1 VNVVAEREQRLHGHG
16 APGAPNI
23 ARMTSGWYGCAMTS
37 EQRRHPR
44 YGVHLAVRYS
54 NAEQFVTEYVEN
66 LSAGG
71 LFIAGAHQLP
81 LFTITDVQI
90 DLPGQG
96 EWTVRAKSVFLIDDE
111 AAAKIG
117 RKAGAG
123 FEIVEKPPG
132 FDDALLGYLLRL
144 GRRRDHAVM
153 VGEIPGVELITDA
166 GYRVVPLPS
175 EDEVAISLA
184 NDDAKIIAI
193 VVPAALVGPYRDR
206 LGEKGKSRVFSATSV
221 ADVVDI
227 LARIDSLL

>member
-1 VNVVAEREQRLHGHG
+1 MG
-16 APGAPNI
+16 I
-23 ARMTSGWYGCAMTS
+23 

-54 NAEQFVTEYVEN
+54 NAEEFVSDYMEN

-71 LFIAGAHQLP
+71 LFIAGANKLP
-81 LFTITDVQI
+81 LFTETDVHI
-90 DLPGQG
+90 ELPGQG
-96 EWTVRAKSVFLIDDE
+96 NWTVRAKSVFLIDDT
-111 AAAKIG
+111 AADTMG

-123 FEIVEKPPG
+123 FEILAKPPG

-153 VGEIPGVELITDA
+153 VGEIPGVNLITDA
-166 GYRVVPLPS
+166 GYRVIPLES
-175 EDEVAISLA
+175 EDEVAIALA

-193 VVPAALVGPYRDR
+193 IVQASKVTPYRDR
-206 LGEKGKSRVFSATSV
+206 LGEKGKSLVFSASSI
-221 ADVVDI
+221 ADVGDI

>member
-1 VNVVAEREQRLHGHG
+1 
-16 APGAPNI
+16 
-23 ARMTSGWYGCAMTS
+23 MST

-54 NAEQFVTEYVEN
+54 NAEQFVTDYIEN

-81 LFTITDVQI
+81 LFTETDIQI
-90 DLPGQG
+90 ELPGQG
-96 EWTVRAKSVFLIDDE
+96 EWTVRAKSVYLIDE
-111 AAAKIG
+111 TAAQRLG

-123 FEIVEKPPG
+123 FEINVKPPG

-144 GRRRDHAVM
+144 GRRREHAVM
-153 VGEIPGVELITDA
+153 IGEIPGTELITDA
-166 GYRVVPLPS
+166 GYRVIPLES
-175 EDEVAISLA
+175 EDEVAIALA

-193 VVPAALVGPYRDR
+193 IVQPALVTPYRDR
-206 LGEKGKSRVFSATSV
+206 LGEKGKSLVFPATSQAEV
-221 ADVVDI
+221 IDI